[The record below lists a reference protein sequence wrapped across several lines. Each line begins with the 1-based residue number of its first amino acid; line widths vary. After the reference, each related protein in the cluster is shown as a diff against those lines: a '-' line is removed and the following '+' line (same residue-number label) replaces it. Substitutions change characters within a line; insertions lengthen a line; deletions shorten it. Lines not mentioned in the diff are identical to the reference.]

1 MKMIIITKEDLEEI
15 NKLISKFVIKMKDE
29 TTSVPALGF
38 CLQSLIEAKEK
49 LEEELRVEDDD
60 E

>member
-38 CLQSLIEAKEK
+38 CLQSLK
-49 LEEELRVEDDD
+49 
-60 E
+60 